1 MGVRLCPGFKVY
13 PREKAHEAVQSISK
27 IKQLSAVCRDWV
39 SFKVKMS
46 PNLDKLP
53 VFTEQMFSL
62 ALSDK
67 LHDLGKVTEV
77 LRVSNSSPIH

>member
-1 MGVRLCPGFKVY
+1 MGLGPGFKVY
-13 PREKAHEAVQSISK
+13 PREKAQEAAQSINK
-27 IKQLSAVCRDWV
+27 IKQLSAVCRDQM

-53 VFTEQMFSL
+53 VFTKQMVQPCSV
-62 ALSDK
+62 SDK
-67 LHDLGKVTEV
+67 LHDLGKVTDV